1 MTIVRVGIVSCV
13 RHSASYV
20 CFFSFFTSI
29 SSHSFFKNIEICL
42 LCHSQFYFL
51 HSRVR
56 NLCHMAFLWII
67 MLRICCLINQSCVS
81 DEYLP
86 WESSK
91 WTMTQLI
98 LQQITNLKK
107 KTMWRWN
114 HSLCFFC
121 SIWISSTDTQYTA
134 SYISLVAV
142 KNA

>member
-29 SSHSFFKNIEICL
+29 SSHSYFKNIEICL

-107 KTMWRWN
+107 KKKQCGGEIIHFAFSVAYGYLPQTP
-114 HSLCFFC
+114 
-121 SIWISSTDTQYTA
+121 SIQHLTFHW
-134 SYISLVAV
+134 
-142 KNA
+142 